1 MAYVIASFVIA
12 LLTAAVAMPLLIA
25 ISRRIGGLDI
35 PLGDL
40 VIHSDPIPRVGGLG
54 MGFAV
59 LASSLFMLVLS
70 PSSEGLEGS
79 IPTSPI
85 LPFSPAV
92 LWPLIA
98 GGAVAF
104 LGGFWDDLV
113 GQSRR
118 RRHEGLAPPVKF
130 FILVLAALV
139 TIVLWVAVSGSGYT
153 FSLLSALYSL
163 LLLFYLLGGPNSMN
177 LLDGMDGLAGGVGGI
192 AGLALGILGMITG
205 RQDVALLAFALA
217 GASAGFLVFNK
228 PPAKIFMG
236 DGGAYILGFLLAGCA
251 FSLFRGTVGS
261 FLGPILVLG
270 IPIADTSLA
279 IHRRLVSRSFFKGD
293 RAHTY
298 DLARDRWGD
307 RKTLLLFYA
316 AAVILGALG
325 VAIGVL

>member
-1 MAYVIASFVIA
+1 MSYALASFIIA

-59 LASSLFMLVLS
+59 LASSLFMLVVA
-70 PSSEGLEGS
+70 PASEGVEGPF
-79 IPTSPI
+79 PTAPL

-92 LWPLIA
+92 LWPLLA
-98 GGAVAF
+98 GAAIAF

-118 RRHEGLAPPVKF
+118 KRHEGLAPPVKF

-139 TIVLWVAVSGSGYT
+139 AIVLWCVASGFHLS
-153 FSLLSALYSL
+153 FSILHLALCIL
-163 LLLFYLLGGPNSMN
+163 FLFYLLGGPNSMN

-192 AGLALGILGMITG
+192 AGLSLGVLGMITG

-217 GASAGFLVFNK
+217 GAAAGFLMFNK
-228 PPAKIFMG
+228 PPARIFMG
-236 DGGAYILGFLLAGCA
+236 DGGAYLLGFLLAGCA

-270 IPIADTSLA
+270 VPIADTSLA